1 MPATP
6 SSQIFGRCIKV
17 THRSNNTS
25 PYNGADHSARASG
38 HLSEPRKMRAERP
51 RRCGLGPAPPVG
63 HYSPPPR
70 RLLLGSAASDA
81 IYRPRRRVKFKNP
94 LPSASPCPGG
104 GRTPR
109 RCQSPVLRA
118 LPWRGTWGAQP
129 QATPSQEPEASAPFL
144 SVFGGRR
151 HPARLHP
158 APALFFCSLAGLD
171 WLVSRAPWVLAG
183 RRATRRSAACQGGG
197 GT

>member
-38 HLSEPRKMRAERP
+38 HLSEPRKM
-51 RRCGLGPAPPVG
+51 
-63 HYSPPPR
+63 
-70 RLLLGSAASDA
+70 

-129 QATPSQEPEASAPFL
+129 QATPSQKPEASAPSL

-151 HPARLHP
+151 PPARLHP